1 MAKQWR
7 INPHDAEMVER
18 LEQTAKVPPVVAQL
32 LVGRGIY
39 DAERARDFIDAKLTG
54 LRQPNELPGVEAAV
68 ELIFET
74 IQAEKRIVIYGDY
87 DADGMTSTAI
97 LYRCLNLLNANV
109 AYFIPNRLDD
119 GYGLNDEAVRK
130 IASRGTALVITVD
143 CGIGSVQ
150 QARLA
155 KELGMKLIV
164 TDHHEFADE
173 LPDASVLVHPR
184 LPGHSYPFG
193 GLCGAGVALKLAWAL
208 CQQASGGD
216 KVTEAMRNFLMM
228 SVGISAIGTVCD
240 VVPLVDENRLIVRHG
255 LKSLFSNPPLGI
267 DYLKKITKLHEK
279 PELASEDIGF
289 MLGPRLNAAGRL
301 GQATLGVELL
311 TTESH
316 ERAEA
321 LAEYIH
327 ELNSSRDS
335 LERSIYLAANKQ
347 AQEEFDPVGDPALV
361 LSGIGWHAGVIGI
374 VAGRLAEKF
383 NRPVVLI
390 SLDQLDVKPGM
401 GSARSACGLNLH
413 RAFAACS
420 HHLVSHGGHAAA
432 AGLKI
437 EAKNIDQFRAEFNEH
452 VAGEVTESDRV
463 AELRIDAEAP
473 LTQMTF
479 RTVKQIEQLAP
490 FGQHNPRPILCTTGV
505 ELAEPPKKMG
515 GGERHLS
522 VKLKQF
528 SITMR
533 GVAFGQGEWA
543 DELEGVE
550 GPIDIAYQP
559 VINTYRGRNNV
570 ELHLKDWRVSVPSK
584 SSV

>member
-228 SVGISAIGTVCD
+228 AVGISAIGTVCD
-240 VVPLVDENRLIVRHG
+240 VVPLVDENRILVRFG
-255 LKSLFSNPPLGI
+255 LGALKMQPVVGI
-267 DYLKKITKLHEK
+267 TALMRRNKLTEKKRLEC
-279 PELASEDIGF
+279 EDIGF
-289 MLGPRLNAAGRL
+289 VLGPRLNAAGRM
-301 GQATLGVELL
+301 GQADIAIELL
-311 TTESH
+311 TTESV
-316 ERAEA
+316 ERAERIA
-321 LAEYIH
+321 QYLD
-327 ELNSSRDS
+327 ELNVKRQS
-335 LERSIYLAANKQ
+335 LERSILLGAAKQ
-347 AQEEFDPVGDPALV
+347 IKASASMRAAAALV
-361 LSGIGWHAGVIGI
+361 LADHDWHAGVIGI
-374 VAGRLAEKF
+374 VAGRLSEKYH
-383 NRPVVLI
+383 RPVVLI
-390 SLDQLDVKPGM
+390 AGDPLGVKPGI
-401 GSARSACGLNLH
+401 GSVRSVPGFNVHDAL
-413 RAFAACS
+413 AVCS
-420 HHLVSHGGHAAA
+420 HLLESHGGHAAA
-432 AGLKI
+432 AGLRIKASNVAAFR
-437 EAKNIDQFRAEFNEH
+437 EAFCQ
-452 VAGEVTESDRV
+452 V
-463 AELRIDAEAP
+463 AETWLAGSNQEPELQVDGEASLQM
-473 LTQMTF
+473 LTRQ
-479 RTVKQIEQLAP
+479 TVEQIESLAP
-490 FGQHNPRPILCTTGV
+490 FGHGNLRPVLCANEVRLLG
-505 ELAEPPKKMG
+505 PPKRMG
-515 GGERHLS
+515 ATGRHLS
-522 VKLKQF
+522 MMFDQHGVK
-528 SITMR
+528 MR
-533 GVAFGQGEWA
+533 AVAFGGGDWEQ
-543 DELEGVE
+543 ELTRID
-550 GPIDIAYQP
+550 GPISIAFRP
-559 VINTYRGRNNV
+559 VINNWRG
-570 ELHLKDWRVSVPSK
+570 RVSVEIHLDDWHEEEC
-584 SSV
+584 